1 MTEFASIYTVA
12 VIHTPDMKRVVT
24 LLWIL
29 ITIYKRVEIINVKYE
44 QRGSILKKRR
54 EDLTIQYLVNS
65 ILDVTLSV
73 AGTVISSL
81 LLLSG
86 DIEQNP
92 GPGKTNCYIFMFTPN
107 LLLICQSVGT
117 CTDLDYASVDATQI
131 LSKCPHDVKT
141 WLYININ
148 ASFPQCV

>member
-12 VIHTPDMKRVVT
+12 VIHTPDMKRVLT
-24 LLWIL
+24 LLRIL
-29 ITIYKRVEIINVKYE
+29 ITIYKRVEIANVKHE
-44 QRGSILKKRR
+44 QSGSVLKKRR

-65 ILDVTLSV
+65 IFDVALSV

-92 GPGKTNCYIFMFTPN
+92 GPGKTNCYIHVYSKPFTN
-107 LLLICQSVGT
+107 LLICW
-117 CTDLDYASVDATQI
+117 YMQI
-131 LSKCPHDVKT
+131 LTMPV
-141 WLYININ
+141 LMLLRY
-148 ASFPQCV
+148 